1 MVLHRLVYADWD
13 DPPEGMA
20 FEAPYEEILSRIRLL
35 LPGVL
40 AGQEPGLA
48 APATMPAPYW
58 EDCISLYLLAPA
70 LVNVALNYK
79 VCVEQGLPLHPT
91 YYFEIGEASQFKAKY
106 PDHMVQHTNDFFQAS
121 IETARAIYALRP
133 DAPDRLDAFIRDVP
147 EIISGFIYTS
157 TKDKYT
163 WRASQPAKIQDLAD
177 FIRKHV
183 SPTLIVGAAHG
194 SILSGLVLANIL
206 DVPLYFIRFS
216 MFKRN
221 DTAPILAP
229 SDFSLLAAYQT
240 GPVLLFDEDV
250 AKGTTLTKF
259 AETLKPLFQESY
271 TASVLRHALSPCMPD
286 FIGRSWHD

>member
-1 MVLHRLVYADWD
+1 MLHRLIYANWD
-13 DPPEGMA
+13 DPPECMD
-20 FEAPYEEILSRIRLL
+20 FEESYEEVLSRIKGL

-40 AGQEPGLA
+40 EGRDAALA
-48 APATMPAPYW
+48 APAEMPPAYW
-58 EDCISLYLLAPA
+58 DDCVALYLLAPA

-91 YYFEIGEASQFKAKY
+91 YYFEIVEASRYKAKY
-106 PDHMVQHTNDFFQAS
+106 PGHMIQHTNEFFQAS

-133 DAPDRLDAFIRDVP
+133 DAMERLDAFIAMLP
-147 EIISGFIYTS
+147 EIISGFVYTS
-157 TKDKYT
+157 LKDKYT
-163 WRASQPAKIQDLAD
+163 WRASNPAKIQDLAD
-177 FIRKHV
+177 YIRKHV

-221 DTAPILAP
+221 DTEPIMAA
-229 SDFSLLAAYQT
+229 SDRAFLDGYRA

-259 AETLKPLFQESY
+259 AETLKPLFDESY

>member
-1 MVLHRLVYADWD
+1 MLHRLVYADWD
-13 DPPEGMA
+13 DPPECMA
-20 FEAPYEEILSRIRLL
+20 FEAPYEEVLSRIQAL

-40 AGQEPGLA
+40 AGKEAALE
-48 APATMPAPYW
+48 APAEMPAPYW
-58 EDCISLYLLAPA
+58 NDCISLYLLVPA

-91 YYFEIGEASQFKAKY
+91 YYFEIGEATRFKARY
-106 PDHMVQHTNDFFQAS
+106 PDHMIQHTNEFFLAS
-121 IETARAIYALRP
+121 IETARALYALRP
-133 DAPDRLDAFIRDVP
+133 DAVERLEALVGTLP

-157 TKDKYT
+157 MKDKYT
-163 WRASQPAKIQDLAD
+163 WRASNPSKIQDLAD
-177 FIRKHV
+177 YVRKHT

-194 SILSGLVLANIL
+194 SILSGLVLANL
-206 DVPLYFIRFS
+206 LEVPLYFIRFS

-221 DTAPILAP
+221 DTAPIIAP
-229 SDFSLLAAYQT
+229 SDMTFLDAYRA

-259 AETLKPLFQESY
+259 AETLKPLFDESY